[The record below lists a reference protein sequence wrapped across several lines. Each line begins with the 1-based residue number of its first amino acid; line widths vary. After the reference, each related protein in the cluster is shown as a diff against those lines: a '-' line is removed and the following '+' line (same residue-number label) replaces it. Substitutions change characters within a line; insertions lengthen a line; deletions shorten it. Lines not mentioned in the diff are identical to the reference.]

1 MAVKLPV
8 SICFLNHPRSRT
20 FVVAPAIHTSE
31 TRIPA
36 GKVRSI
42 TVRHCCA
49 GKKQKATGRVDIEM
63 TPAGILHGHG
73 HLDNAQCSGHP
84 AIAADHAQ
92 FRTRCESGCGRRSI
106 MAGDRV
112 KAGQPLFAIDD
123 RDYRAAVAQGEAAV
137 AAAKASIPRHRPEFD
152 LAARCD

>member
-49 GKKQKATGRVDIEM
+49 GKKPKATGRVDIEM

-84 AIAADHAQ
+84 AIAADHA
-92 FRTRCESGCGRRSI
+92 
-106 MAGDRV
+106 
-112 KAGQPLFAIDD
+112 
-123 RDYRAAVAQGEAAV
+123 
-137 AAAKASIPRHRPEFD
+137 
-152 LAARCD
+152 